1 MLNKKSSG
9 GLRKS
14 HSSYEHINS
23 AHFLER
29 DNGNSIPD
37 GFHSLM
43 RRTHK
48 RLGSGTS
55 FLRNIFSSSSTGNRT
70 EHPKSC
76 ALKKASSLQEQSQ
89 HGSNRLKRLLL
100 TDIILSCN
108 FSEVPQL
115 FYLPA
120 KQGC

>member
-89 HGSNRLKRLLL
+89 HGSNRLKR
-100 TDIILSCN
+100 
-108 FSEVPQL
+108 FS
-115 FYLPA
+115 
-120 KQGC
+120 